1 MTIAPGIVLPEAEIS
16 EICRRYQVKE
26 LAVFGSAARGE
37 LRPDSDIDLLVDF
50 LPKTRPGLLD
60 LAAMMREL
68 SALLGRHVDLAVK
81 PALKPL
87 IRPTVLSG
95 AQVIYAARSSMPLL
109 SV

>member
-1 MTIAPGIVLPEAEIS
+1 MGVESILMGIVPGLVLPEAEIA

-50 LPKTRPGLLD
+50 LPEARPGLLG
-60 LAAMMREL
+60 LSGLMREL
-68 SALLGRHVDLAVK
+68 SDLLGRHVDLAVK

-87 IRPTVLSG
+87 IRPVVLAS
-95 AQVIYAARSSMPLL
+95 AHVIYAA
-109 SV
+109 